1 MSLMGI
7 IVILFLGLIFLM
19 CAVVQIDVSKY
30 ENKEHKKL
38 DITQARIKEA
48 KRMLNTMF
56 FNRVKDAIIEKIRNG
71 ISFDY
76 MYISKDGV
84 YAYEDL
90 NDYGSYTGEV
100 CMFADLG
107 YRNLTAEEIT
117 ILYIALQSTGYF
129 KYVVEING
137 VYKRSS
143 ARLKVAKPIK
153 TYKQM
158 EEERKAANRRRNL
171 KDIY

>member
-1 MSLMGI
+1 
-7 IVILFLGLIFLM
+7 
-19 CAVVQIDVSKY
+19 
-30 ENKEHKKL
+30 
-38 DITQARIKEA
+38 
-48 KRMLNTMF
+48 
-56 FNRVKDAIIEKIRNG
+56 
-71 ISFDY
+71 

-100 CMFADLG
+100 CIFADLG

-143 ARLKVAKPIK
+143 TRLKVAKPIK
-153 TYKQM
+153 TYKQI

>member
-1 MSLMGI
+1 MSVIGI
-7 IVILFLGLIFLM
+7 IVAVFFGLIFLM
-19 CAVVQIDVSKY
+19 FAMIQGDISSF
-30 ENKEHKKL
+30 ENKEHEKF
-38 DITQARIKEA
+38 DITQERIKKA
-48 KRMLNTMF
+48 KRMANTVF
-56 FNRVKDAIIEKIRNG
+56 FNRVRDTIIEKIRNG
-71 ISFDY
+71 MGFNY

-100 CMFADLG
+100 CVFADMG
-107 YRNLTAEEIT
+107 YRSLTAEEIT
-117 ILYIALQSTGYF
+117 TLYIALQSTGYF
-129 KYVVEING
+129 KYVVEISG

-143 ARLKVAKPIK
+143 VKLELAKPIK

-158 EEERKAANRRRNL
+158 EEERKEANKRKNL